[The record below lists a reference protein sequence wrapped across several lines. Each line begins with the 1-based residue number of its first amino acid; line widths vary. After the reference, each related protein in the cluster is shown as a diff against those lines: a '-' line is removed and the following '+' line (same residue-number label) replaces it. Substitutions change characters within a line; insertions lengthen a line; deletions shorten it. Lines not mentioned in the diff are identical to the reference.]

1 MDESF
6 YIQSRSIDATI
17 CNPCGPDGTHSSSS
31 SWVDIS
37 AEVILRCNNRR
48 SPKLRFHLCSS
59 KMLCSINNSLLK
71 LHPHIHQLQQFI
83 HPSSSSEP
91 PQPTVQLEVKITNP
105 LPLNPEEMVQKL
117 QNDFKEEEH
126 SQEVPR
132 HASTSNST
140 DTTCSYHSVTTT
152 TGATRRPTN
161 LPTFHDHLSQF
172 VALAHQSTSGPN
184 TVRIN
189 DLSPPNSLLV
199 HHEVTL
205 PDENTYTTSTTLEW
219 TPLRPEIIPIPVLK
233 MTLVMLGLILK
244 KDHGRYDLWDQS
256 GHYDKSDYNDPQSRG
271 VGC

>member
-91 PQPTVQLEVKITNP
+91 PQPMVQLEVKITNP

-161 LPTFHDHLSQF
+161 LATFHDHLSQF

-189 DLSPPNSLLV
+189 DLSPPNSLLGYAPGREHL
-199 HHEVTL
+199 HHL
-205 PDENTYTTSTTLEW
+205 DDLGMNTTTAGNHSYSSSQDDSRYAW
-219 TPLRPEIIPIPVLK
+219 T
-233 MTLVMLGLILK
+233 
-244 KDHGRYDLWDQS
+244 H
-256 GHYDKSDYNDPQSRG
+256 PQEGPWSI
-271 VGC
+271 